1 MDNDRRLASV
11 IVLLS
16 LLPDTREGLEI
27 DRSLARVQPITGPTS
42 SSTTTFMLKHLMIN
56 NDKDDL
62 FARLLSGLHVSIR
75 LYLAV
80 SASLERQA
88 SRNCAR
94 FHRISN
100 LPATLTSKRLLNRFS
115 TLVPLSALIVVLM
128 SHWFCRRSNRI
139 DGITPLV

>member
-27 DRSLARVQPITGPTS
+27 DRSLAQVQPITGPTS

-62 FARLLSGLHVSIR
+62 FAR
-75 LYLAV
+75 
-80 SASLERQA
+80 
-88 SRNCAR
+88 
-94 FHRISN
+94 
-100 LPATLTSKRLLNRFS
+100 
-115 TLVPLSALIVVLM
+115 
-128 SHWFCRRSNRI
+128 
-139 DGITPLV
+139 